1 MNQYK
6 KAESS
11 RIARRLLEVIIAM
24 WNMTKFATSIQ
35 TPKLLHQ
42 NDWEQ
47 LERKW
52 DHMENGEREYPHHI
66 REEYK
71 RFKESNRLWKPNFG
85 DACAIIVVNDNC
97 DGLFTDFANEMN
109 KHTQAGWQWNIPS
122 VENEHGKVFIELWD
136 KPFQYKIDQDL
147 YDLVCYLE
155 DWDEDVPF

>member
-1 MNQYK
+1 MNEHQ

-42 NDWEQ
+42 HDWER
-47 LERKW
+47 LERKTK
-52 DHMENGEREYPHHI
+52 EYPHHI
-66 REEYK
+66 QEEYR
-71 RFKESNRLWKPNFG
+71 RFKESNRLWEPNFG
-85 DACAIIVVNDNC
+85 DACAIIVINDNC
-97 DGLFTDFANEMN
+97 DGLFTNFADEMN
-109 KHTQAGWQWNIPS
+109 HHTSSRWLRIPS
-122 VENEHGKVFIELWD
+122 VENEHGKVFLDLGD
-136 KPFQYKIDQDL
+136 KPFVYKIDQDL